1 MLYANDVI
9 SEHNKLQIFIANEE
23 KSSQELL
30 PADHAWGKTFPEE
43 TGLYNACRIET
54 KAWWLSPWPP
64 WYQRKSLDNT
74 SMCSYLQMC
83 V

>member
-30 PADHAWGKTFPEE
+30 PADHARGKTFPEE
-43 TGLYNACRIET
+43 IGLCNACRIET
-54 KAWWLSPWPP
+54 KA
-64 WYQRKSLDNT
+64 
-74 SMCSYLQMC
+74 
-83 V
+83 

>member
-30 PADHAWGKTFPEE
+30 PADHAEGK
-43 TGLYNACRIET
+43 
-54 KAWWLSPWPP
+54 LSPNKLVYIMLIGLRP
-64 WYQRKSLDNT
+64 RLDGCLHDLHDTRENP
-74 SMCSYLQMC
+74 
-83 V
+83 